1 MVQKDYARSGKISL
15 AKALLEAL
23 AEDEKTTAFDLY
35 CKYFESFCLVDEDS
49 NLSCFQGREKA
60 KARIQKHLFRKNFP
74 EKDPCYF
81 SFFSHHDVNRI
92 SRLTK
97 TEILIYSTKDVK
109 NISQKKTPHGF
120 QTLDKVFVFH
130 DFRCLAIPGRVD
142 KLKVFLHCSDSG
154 QLFSLSEPL
163 LLAADS
169 CFFGHA
175 VCSDLK
181 VEDKRN
187 WIKILDK
194 AVLGNSNRPLSK
206 PPTVTHL
213 SQIGLYSRQLYERW
227 GEKNV
232 LLVGFCRLYKKGS
245 WQRKKNPSDCYF
257 VTLALIRDS
266 QALKPQAD
274 DLEKESLYKK
284 CLVLAVYNDQQVC
297 LVNQRFADS
306 IFATLREVKGSKEK
320 ICGRIGPVN
329 YRKITPLEREQAKKA
344 WKEVRQASRKKRK
357 ADFDKDDFD
366 SLLPENS
373 KKSRGLDGG
382 GGGTAKLCKCSF
394 CLDKTFDQNMSA
406 SGPEKL
412 CSTDYSVSDLLK
424 ILGEWN
430 TQVEETLEKL
440 CYVSVAAMDIESRTV
455 ELDTGKSTDGN
466 CFEYGEISAGAKM
479 EGHVRKIQKPLMIAH
494 SDGLQMLETAN
505 FAAKLT
511 EKNSGEGVAVFTVD
525 SDSEE
530 SIYTMMKQ
538 YWELVV
544 SRQKKTREYKLKL
557 AQPFYH
563 LVNLYRKAFF
573 DHSCKWLAKTSEQL
587 KKKQSEFEGEKKKR
601 VDDDCTKEEANI
613 DGASRGDSDWTEELD
628 EATLVYSNMEIE
640 TLQKL
645 CDKFEIKQ
653 EQLTAAWK
661 ATLPGKLETCLDRLM
676 DQYEIFSFYG

>member
-1 MVQKDYARSGKISL
+1 MCSVQKDYARSGKISL

-60 KARIQKHLFRKNFP
+60 KARIQKHLFRRKFP

-92 SRLTK
+92 SRLTR

-109 NISQKKTPHGF
+109 NLLQKKSSDG
-120 QTLDKVFVFH
+120 LDKVFVLH
-130 DFRCLAIPGRVD
+130 DFRCLAVPGRAD
-142 KLKVFLHCSDSG
+142 KLKVFLHCTDSCK
-154 QLFSLSEPL
+154 LYSLSEPL
-163 LLAADS
+163 RLAGDS

-175 VCSDLK
+175 VCSDFK
-181 VEDKRN
+181 AEDDRN
-187 WIKILDK
+187 WISILDK
-194 AVLGNSNRPLSK
+194 AVLGNSDRPLSK
-206 PPTVTHL
+206 PPTVKRL
-213 SQIGLYSRQLYERW
+213 SEVGLYSGQLFKRW

-245 WQRKKNPSDCYF
+245 WEKKKNPADCYF
-257 VTLALIRDS
+257 VALALIHDS
-266 QALKPQAD
+266 QALKPQAT
-274 DLEKESLYKK
+274 DLEREAVYKN

-297 LVNQRFADS
+297 RVNQRFADS
-306 IFATLREVKGSKEK
+306 IFSALREVKGSKEK

-344 WKEVRQASRKKRK
+344 WKETRKASAKKRK
-357 ADFDKDDFD
+357 GDSVEDLFD
-366 SLLPENS
+366 SRSTENFKKK
-373 KKSRGLDGG
+373 KKSKSSDG
-382 GGGTAKLCKCSF
+382 TVKLCKCSF
-394 CLDKTFDQNMSA
+394 CSDKTFDQNMSA

-412 CSTDYSVSDLLK
+412 CSTDFSVSDLLK

-430 TQVEETLEKL
+430 PQVEETLEKL

-466 CFEYGEISAGAKM
+466 CFEYGEISAGPKM

-494 SDGLQMLETAN
+494 SDGLQMLETADS
-505 FAAKLT
+505 AANLT
-511 EKNSGEGVAVFTVD
+511 EKTSGKGVAVFTVD

-538 YWELVV
+538 YWDLVV

-573 DHSCKWLAKTSEQL
+573 DHSCEWLAKTSEHL
-587 KKKQSEFEGEKKKR
+587 KKKQSQFETKKR
-601 VDDDCTKEEANI
+601 RSDGEAADDSPEEMGSPSRVDV
-613 DGASRGDSDWTEELD
+613 DWNEDLD